1 MSKNFELLQQA
12 GRQQEIYENS
22 QPERPSTPLD
32 AAALDTPAADT
43 AAAESTAVGT
53 TPLEPSGM
61 ARDEITK
68 LVHRLFLIPG
78 TDAPHTVVFAGTEA
92 GNGCSWLAAR
102 VAEVLASQVT
112 GSVCLLDCNLRS
124 PALHVQ
130 FGLENH
136 FGLSE
141 ALSQNNRIR
150 QYLRPLSMPNLWLLS
165 SGSPSE
171 NEAALLGSDRM
182 RTRLRELRAE
192 NEYVIVDA
200 GALDT
205 GTEGVVLG
213 SLSDGVVLVLK
224 ANSSRR
230 DNARKSMKEL
240 QSARVPILGVVLN
253 RRTFPIPEA
262 IYKHL

>member
-1 MSKNFELLQQA
+1 MSKNFELLQQVA
-12 GRQQEIYENS
+12 GQQEIYDTAK
-22 QPERPSTPLD
+22 QERPAIAVDS
-32 AAALDTPAADT
+32 T
-43 AAAESTAVGT
+43 AAGPIAVGT
-53 TPLEPSGM
+53 TALEPTGM

-78 TDAPHTVVFAGTEA
+78 SNAPHTVVFAGTET

-102 VAEVLASQVT
+102 VAEILASQVT
-112 GSVCLLDCNLRS
+112 RSVCLLDCNLRS
-124 PALHVQ
+124 PSLHQQ
-130 FGLENH
+130 FGLDNH

-141 ALSQNNRIR
+141 ALSQNNRIG

-165 SGSPSE
+165 CGSPAE
-171 NEAALLGSDRM
+171 NGTSLLGSDRM
-182 RTRLRELRAE
+182 RTRLQELRAE

-230 DNARKSMKEL
+230 DSARKYMKEL
-240 QSARVPILGVVLN
+240 DTANVPILGVVLN
-253 RRTFPIPEA
+253 RRTFPIPEK